1 MQANNPEQQSPGAQA
16 SENVEGKEPLVL
28 AEEPGEEEG
37 RKAEEYLE
45 MLRRTLADFVNY
57 KRRVAQEQVQERTA
71 AQSAII
77 EQFLPVLDD
86 LGRAIGGVPADLLQ
100 HPWVQGI
107 LLVSRRLGT
116 TFEQLGIRQIG
127 KTGEPFDPRWN
138 EAIVTEVRQDVP
150 AGTIVNVIRPGYILG
165 ERVIRPA
172 QVVVANAG

>member
-1 MQANNPEQQSPGAQA
+1 MPQNNPEQQSPGSQG
-16 SENVEGKEPLVL
+16 SENLQEKEPLVL
-28 AEEPGEEEG
+28 AEEPGEEEE

-57 KRRVAQEQVQERTA
+57 KRRVAQEQVQERLV

-77 EQFLPVLDD
+77 EQFLPILDD
-86 LGRAIGGVPADLLQ
+86 LGRAIGGVPAELIQ

-107 LLVSRRLGT
+107 LLVSRRLGS
-116 TFEQLGIRQIG
+116 TFEQLGIQQIG
-127 KTGEPFDPRWN
+127 KTGERFDPRWN
-138 EAIVTEVRQDVP
+138 EAVVTERRQDVP
-150 AGTIVNVIRPGYILG
+150 EGTIVNVIRPGYTLG